1 LQISPVQAGISVA
14 NGFDDKRV
22 SEDFATASDL
32 TNGIDELRFVP
43 HCHLTSIVDTLLRMA
58 HPRLLL
64 LAAAVL
70 ALPAAAQSPKTFI
83 DYFLPTPIV
92 SPLSTTAWGAATV
105 GPRDQKNGLE
115 DPTMKQWDYW
125 DGQIIHGSDGKYH
138 IFASRWDQSFG
149 HNAWFRSKAVHAES
163 DSLIGPYIDKGLC
176 WPGDQEGKGH
186 NVTALVLPDG
196 RYAVVVSESRPG
208 DVFVSS
214 SLDGPWKNIGSIQL
228 APGEFSAQEK
238 RMSNLSVMVR
248 PDGAFEIVPRSGRI
262 WISKTGI
269 LGPYTVEG
277 PPVYTTIPELA
288 VRKPEYLEDPAVWF
302 SGGLYHILVN
312 DWNDRKAFHL
322 TSVDGIHHWI
332 FRGLAY
338 DPTRDFIRYTD
349 GTINH
354 WNKMERPGVL
364 LENGHIVAVTLAVID
379 VPKDDEKGNDGH
391 GSKVIVIPFDGTALD
406 RDLQTKHGQQR

>member
-1 LQISPVQAGISVA
+1 M
-14 NGFDDKRV
+14 
-22 SEDFATASDL
+22 
-32 TNGIDELRFVP
+32 P
-43 HCHLTSIVDTLLRMA
+43 HS
-58 HPRLLL
+58 RLLL
-64 LAAAVL
+64 LATAVL
-70 ALPAAAQSPKTFI
+70 ALPAAAQPPKTFI

-92 SPLSTTAWGAATV
+92 APLSTTAWGATTV

-125 DGQIIHGSDGKYH
+125 DGQIIHGTDGRYH
-138 IFASRWDQSFG
+138 MFVSRWDQSFG
-149 HNAWFRSKAVHAES
+149 HNAWFRSKSVHAES
-163 DSLIGPYIDKGLC
+163 GSLIGPYIDKGLC

-228 APGEFSAQEK
+228 APGVFSAQEK

-288 VRKPEYLEDPAVWF
+288 VRNPEYLEDPAVWF

-322 TSVDGIHHWI
+322 TSVDGIHHWV

-338 DPTRDFIRYTD
+338 DPTKDFVRYTD
-349 GTINH
+349 GTVNH

-364 LENGHIVAVTLAVID
+364 LEKGHVVAVTLAVID

-391 GSKVIVIPFDGTALD
+391 GSKVIVIPFDGAALD
-406 RDLQTKHGQQR
+406 RDLKIKDDKQR

>member
-1 LQISPVQAGISVA
+1 M
-14 NGFDDKRV
+14 RV
-22 SEDFATASDL
+22 SSTQETRWDKFLSHH
-32 TNGIDELRFVP
+32 GIHELRFVS
-43 HCHLTSIVDTLLRMA
+43 HCPLTANIDTLLRMP

-64 LAAAVL
+64 LAAVVL
-70 ALPAAAQSPKTFI
+70 ALPAVAQSPKTFI

-163 DSLIGPYIDKGLC
+163 SSLLGPYIDKGLC

-228 APGEFSAQEK
+228 APGVFSAQEK
-238 RMSNLSVMVR
+238 RMSNLSVMLR

-338 DPTRDFIRYTD
+338 DPTRDFVRYSD
-349 GTINH
+349 GTVNH

-364 LENGHIVAVTLAVID
+364 LEKGHVVAVTLAVID
-379 VPKDDEKGNDGH
+379 VPKDEEKGNDGH
-391 GSKVIVIPFDGTALD
+391 GSKVIVIPFNGAALD
-406 RDLQTKHGQQR
+406 RDLQSEDGQQR